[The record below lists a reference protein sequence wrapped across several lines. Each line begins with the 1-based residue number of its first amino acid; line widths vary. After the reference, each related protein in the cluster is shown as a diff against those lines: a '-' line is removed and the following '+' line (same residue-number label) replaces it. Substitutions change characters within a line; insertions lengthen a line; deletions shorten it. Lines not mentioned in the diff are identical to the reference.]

1 MLRIGTS
8 PIGAAAMKKVI
19 APVLLLCACVAAVLA
34 ASLQPSKDPAVVSAL
49 KQLEQDM
56 GDAMVHLDMDKL
68 DQIYADDFVTVGSSG
83 KVFTKKDILE
93 DFASFHD
100 KLVWFET
107 GPMDVQVFG
116 DVAVVHGSSSE
127 KRIRDGKDASGDFV
141 WMDLLKKRDGK
152 WVVVRSAGAR
162 VTPAHSHL

>member
-1 MLRIGTS
+1 
-8 PIGAAAMKKVI
+8 MKKVI
-19 APVLLLCACVAAVLA
+19 APVLLMCACAGAVLA
-34 ASLQPSKDPAVVSAL
+34 ASLQPSKDPTVVRDL
-49 KQLEQDM
+49 KQLEQEM

-68 DQIYADDFVTVGSSG
+68 GQIYADDFVTVGSTG
-83 KVFTKKDILE
+83 KVFTKKDVLE
-93 DFASFHD
+93 DFSSFHD
-100 KLVWFET
+100 KLVSFET

-116 DVAVVHGSSSE
+116 DVAVVHGSVSE

-162 VTPAHSHL
+162 VTADHRPKL